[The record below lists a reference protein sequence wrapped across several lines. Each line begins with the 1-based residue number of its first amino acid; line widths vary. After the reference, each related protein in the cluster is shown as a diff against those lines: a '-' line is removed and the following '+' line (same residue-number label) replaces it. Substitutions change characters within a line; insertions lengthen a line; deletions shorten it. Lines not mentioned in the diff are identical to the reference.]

1 MMERGIKKIFTF
13 VMRKVA
19 SKILGKITLKPL
31 EFRKDK
37 FHKDDRTDT
46 NFIFII
52 ISNKKTDVLLRLQH
66 V

>member
-1 MMERGIKKIFTF
+1 
-13 VMRKVA
+13 MRKVA
-19 SKILGKITLKPL
+19 SKILGKIILKPL